1 MTHTLVMHW
10 MDSDRELQAPAQAT
24 AARDSDALDAFL
36 RGIER
41 RALRIAELGVGSRDD
56 ALDIVQDAMLT
67 FVRNYRDKPAA
78 DWAPLFHRVLD
89 SRVLDFHRRHQV
101 RSRWLGWVDRLIGR
115 DGDEPDA
122 LAAVADAHALQPWQH
137 VADGETAQALD
148 AALRA
153 LPNRQRQA
161 FLLRV
166 WEGLDVADTARAMA
180 CSEGSVKTHLS
191 RAMHSLRSRLEQHHE

>member
-1 MTHTLVMHW
+1 MFAV
-10 MDSDRELQAPAQAT
+10 
-24 AARDSDALDAFL
+24 RDEE
-36 RGIER
+36 G
-41 RALRIAELGVGSRDD
+41 
-56 ALDIVQDAMLT
+56 ALDIVQDCMLT

-101 RSRWLGWVDRLIGR
+101 RSRWLGWIDRLVGR
-115 DGDEPDA
+115 DEIDEDP
-122 LAAVADAHALQPWQH
+122 LANVADTHAAQPWQA
-137 VADGETAQALD
+137 VADGETADALD

-161 FLLRV
+161 FLLRI

-191 RAMHSLRSRLEQHHE
+191 RAMTA

>member
-1 MTHTLVMHW
+1 MTPTLAMHW
-10 MDSDRELQAPAQAT
+10 MDSDRPAT
-24 AARDSDALDAFL
+24 SRNHDALDAFL

-41 RALRIAELGVGSRDD
+41 RALRMAEFAVGSRDD
-56 ALDIVQDAMLT
+56 ALDIVQDCMLT

-101 RSRWLGWVDRLIGR
+101 RSRWFGWIDRLVGR
-115 DGDEPDA
+115 EGEDVDA
-122 LAAVADAHALQPWQH
+122 LADVADAQVAQPWQA
-137 VADGETAQALD
+137 VADGETAAALES
-148 AALRA
+148 ALRA
-153 LPNRQRQA
+153 LPHRQRQA
-161 FLLRV
+161 FLLRI

-191 RAMHSLRSRLEQHHE
+191 RAMGALRARLEHHHG

>member
-1 MTHTLVMHW
+1 MTPTLAMHW
-10 MDSDRELQAPAQAT
+10 MDSDRPAT
-24 AARDSDALDAFL
+24 SRTGTPAARNHDALDAFL

-41 RALRIAELGVGSRDD
+41 RALRMAEFAVGSRDD
-56 ALDIVQDAMLT
+56 ALDIVQDCMLT

-101 RSRWLGWVDRLIGR
+101 RSRWFGWIDRLVGR
-115 DGDEPDA
+115 EGEDVDA
-122 LAAVADAHALQPWQH
+122 LADVADAHGAQPWQA
-137 VADGETAQALD
+137 VADGESAAALES
-148 AALRA
+148 ALRA
-153 LPNRQRQA
+153 LPHRQRQA
-161 FLLRV
+161 FLLRI

-191 RAMHSLRSRLEQHHE
+191 RAMGALRARLEHHHG

>member
-1 MTHTLVMHW
+1 MSQTLTMHW
-10 MDSDRELQAPAQAT
+10 MDSERDAQPLGRTPAC
-24 AARDSDALDAFL
+24 RNGDALDMFL

-41 RALRIAELGVGSRDD
+41 RALRMAELSVGSRDD
-56 ALDIVQDAMLT
+56 ALDIVQDCMLT
-67 FVRNYRDKPAA
+67 FVRNYRDKPAS
-78 DWAPLFHRVLD
+78 DWPPLFHRVLD

-101 RSRWLGWVDRLIGR
+101 RSRWFGWIDRLVGR
-115 DGDEPDA
+115 DDQEDPIA
-122 LAAVADAHALQPWQH
+122 TIADPHAPQPWQH

-166 WEGLDVADTARAMA
+166 WEGLDVADTAQAMA

-191 RAMHSLRSRLEQHHE
+191 RAMSSLRAQLEAHHG